1 MGYAFKSEPRFCAA
15 IITTGT
21 KHHLKPFKM
30 KEADIN
36 WSALGFGYVPTDYN
50 VRCYYRNGQWGEIE
64 VSSSETIEMH
74 IAATALHYG
83 QECFEGLKAFR
94 GKDGK
99 VRVFR
104 PIENA
109 KRIQDSARGV
119 KMAEITTE
127 KFMEMMETV
136 IRLNERFIPPY
147 GSGASLYIRPLEIGM
162 TARVGVKPADEY
174 CFLMLV
180 TPVGPYFKE
189 GFKPTN
195 ICLTRE
201 YDRVAP
207 KGTGRFKVGGNYAAS
222 LVAGEKAHELGYSAV
237 LYLDP
242 KEKKYLDEC
251 GPANFYAIK
260 GNSYITPA
268 SESIL
273 PSITNDS
280 LMQLARDF
288 GMEVERRHV
297 PVEEIPTFDEAA
309 ACGTAAVCSPVGEI
323 HDLDTGDKWVIAKD
337 GKPGPVTNRLYDTL
351 NGIRL
356 GEIEDTHNWNVVLDF

>member
-1 MGYAFKSEPRFCAA
+1 
-15 IITTGT
+15 
-21 KHHLKPFKM
+21 M

-36 WSALGFGYVPTDYN
+36 WSSIGFGYVPTDYN
-50 VRCYYRNGQWGEIE
+50 VRCYFRNGKWGEIE

-83 QECFEGLKAFR
+83 QEIFEGLKAFR

-104 PIENA
+104 PEANA
-109 KRIQDSARGV
+109 KRIQDSARGI
-119 KMAEITTE
+119 KMEPIPTDI
-127 KFMEMMETV
+127 FMKMTDMA
-136 IRLNERFIPPY
+136 IKLNERFIPPY

-174 CFLMLV
+174 CFIILV
-180 TPVGPYFKE
+180 TPVGPYFKT

-195 ICLTRE
+195 ICIMRE

-207 KGTGRFKVGGNYAAS
+207 KGTGRYKVGGNYAAS

-260 GNSYITPA
+260 DGKYITPA

-273 PSITNDS
+273 PSITNES
-280 LMQLARDF
+280 LMQLARDM
-288 GMEVERRHV
+288 GMEVECRHI
-297 PVEEIPTFDEAA
+297 PVEEIATFEEAA

-323 HDLDTGDKWVIAKD
+323 HDLDTGEKFVIAKD
-337 GKPGPVTNRLYDTL
+337 GKPGPVTRKLYDTL
-351 NGIRL
+351 SGIRL
-356 GEIEDTHNWNVVLDF
+356 GEIEDKHGWNHILDL

>member
-1 MGYAFKSEPRFCAA
+1 
-15 IITTGT
+15 
-21 KHHLKPFKM
+21 M

-207 KGTGRFKVGGNYAAS
+207 
-222 LVAGEKAHELGYSAV
+222 GEKAHELGYSAV

>member
-1 MGYAFKSEPRFCAA
+1 
-15 IITTGT
+15 
-21 KHHLKPFKM
+21 M

-36 WSALGFGYVPTDYN
+36 WSSIGFGYVPTDYN
-50 VRCYYRNGQWGEIE
+50 VRCYFRNGKWGEIE

-83 QECFEGLKAFR
+83 QEIFEGLKAFR

-104 PIENA
+104 PEANA
-109 KRIQDSARGV
+109 KRIQDSARGI
-119 KMAEITTE
+119 KMEPIPTDI
-127 KFMEMMETV
+127 FMKMTDMA
-136 IRLNERFIPPY
+136 IKLNERFIPPY

-174 CFLMLV
+174 CFIILV
-180 TPVGPYFKE
+180 TPVGPYFKT

-195 ICLTRE
+195 ICIMRE

-260 GNSYITPA
+260 DGKYITPA

-273 PSITNDS
+273 PSITNES
-280 LMQLARDF
+280 LMQLARDM
-288 GMEVERRHV
+288 GMEVECRHI
-297 PVEEIPTFDEAA
+297 PVEEIATFEEAA

-323 HDLDTGDKWVIAKD
+323 HDLDTGEKFVIAKD
-337 GKPGPVTNRLYDTL
+337 GKPGPVTRKLYVTL
-351 NGIRL
+351 SGIRL
-356 GEIEDTHNWNVVLDF
+356 GEIEDKHGWNHILDL